1 MPTTMKYRQTHDEKL
16 NKVSI
21 GMSEEESARM
31 EWYIEHMLS
40 KGMSAEQIEFFLKAN
55 YIPNE
60 SQIEFHAACNLCDDG
75 LVTEILFEGPKG
87 GGKTHACFM
96 ELVFRC
102 NKHAMLKGLYI
113 RKTKQSA
120 KEIMGDISIKSLRNV
135 PHSLQQNRIIFP
147 NGSYIRVGGYNT
159 SNDLMN
165 YHGANAEIIV
175 IDELTAIR
183 QEAYADLIANVR
195 SARQGWKSRML
206 ASTNPG
212 LIGHKWVK
220 DHFVIPKRE
229 NRETT
234 TRCIHSNTEDN
245 VLLGNYKETNLEQL
259 RGQKREMWLEGNWDL
274 QVGQAFEFSDLR
286 HVVKGTNYWFE
297 YNGVRHII
305 DDSWIRIAGV
315 DFGTSNPFCYLAGA
329 LDPHLSRL
337 YVYKELYGTGMS
349 TKDQARRIDMSMA
362 EDEVITV
369 TYCDPAMKR
378 EHANDPNT
386 SAIDDYAQY
395 GVYLTPGDRKRV
407 DGKWKIDNLLATK
420 SDGIPGLVINK
431 NCRNL
436 IDQLATLTRD
446 ENNPEDIN
454 TDEEDH
460 AYDALRYM
468 LSRYRDR
475 SMRSTT
481 STEREQKP
489 THYQTMQ
496 ELFVG

>member
-1 MPTTMKYRQTHDEKL
+1 MSSNNTRKSRQDNTPKIAVSVSQDETD
-16 NKVSI
+16 
-21 GMSEEESARM
+21 RM
-31 EWYIEHMLS
+31 QWYIEHMLS
-40 KGMSAEQIEFFLKAN
+40 KGMTAEQVEFFLKAA

-75 LVTEILFEGPKG
+75 EVIEILFEGPKG

-96 ELVFRC
+96 ELCFRC
-102 NKHAMLKGLYI
+102 NKHSLLKGLYI

-120 KEIMGDISIKSLRNV
+120 KEIMGDISVKSLRLV
-135 PHSLQQNRIIFP
+135 PHSLQQNRIVFP

-195 SARQGWKSRML
+195 SARPNWQSRML

-212 LIGHKWVK
+212 LVGHKWVK
-220 DHFVIPKRE
+220 DHFIIPKRE
-229 NRETT
+229 GRETT

-259 RGQKREMWLEGNWDL
+259 TGQKREMWLEGNWDL
-274 QVGQAFEFSDLR
+274 QVGQAFDFSDLR
-286 HVVKGTNYWFE
+286 HVVKGNAYYFE
-297 YNGVRHII
+297 YDGTKHLI

-315 DFGTSNPFCYLAGA
+315 DFGTSKPFCYLAGA
-329 LDPHLSRL
+329 LDTHIGRL
-337 YVYKELYGTGMS
+337 YVYKEIYATGLG
-349 TKDQARRIDMSMA
+349 TKDQARRINLYMG
-362 EDEVITV
+362 EDENISV

-378 EHANDPNT
+378 THDNDPNT
-386 SAIDDYAQY
+386 SAIDDYADL
-395 GVYLTPGDRKRV
+395 GIYLTPGDRKRI
-407 DGKWKIDNLLATK
+407 DGKWKIDNLLGTK
-420 SDGIPGLVINK
+420 ADGIPGLVINK

-446 ENNPEDIN
+446 ENNPEDID
-454 TDEEDH
+454 TEEEDH

-468 LSRYRDR
+468 LSRYRDN
-475 SMRSTT
+475 SMRSTS

-496 ELFVG
+496 KLFV

>member
-1 MPTTMKYRQTHDEKL
+1 MPNTDYSLPSRQQNMPDIAT
-16 NKVSI
+16 
-21 GMSEEESARM
+21 GPTAEENDRM
-31 EWYIEHMLS
+31 GWYIGHMLE
-40 KGMSAEQIEFFLKAN
+40 KGMTAEQIEFFLNAG

-60 SQIEFHAACNLCDDG
+60 SQIDFHAACNLCDGGD
-75 LVTEILFEGPKG
+75 VIEILFEGPKG

-102 NKHAMLKGLYI
+102 NKHPLLKGLYI

-120 KEIMGDISIKSLRNV
+120 KEIMEDISLKSLRLV
-135 PHSLQQNRIIFP
+135 PHTPQQKRIIFP

-159 SNDLMN
+159 SNDLMD

-175 IDELTAIR
+175 IDELTSIR

-195 SARQGWKSRML
+195 SARPGWQARML

-212 LIGHKWVK
+212 LIGHMWVK
-220 DHFVIPKRE
+220 DHFIMPKRE

-245 VLLGNYKETNLEQL
+245 ILLGNYKETNLEQL

-274 QVGQAFEFSDLR
+274 QVGQAFDFSDLR
-286 HVVKGTNYWFE
+286 HVVKGSAYYFE
-297 YNGVRHII
+297 YNGVRHVI

-315 DFGTSNPFCYLAGA
+315 DFGTSKPFCYLAGA
-329 LDPHLSRL
+329 LDPHIGRL
-337 YVYKELYGTGMS
+337 YVYKEIYATGLG
-349 TKDQARRIDMSMA
+349 TKDQARRINLYTG
-362 EDEVITV
+362 EDEYITV

-378 EHANDPNT
+378 THDNDPNT
-386 SAIDDYAQY
+386 SAIDDYADL
-395 GVYLTPGDRKRV
+395 GIYLTPGDRKRV

-420 SDGIPGLVINK
+420 ADGMPGLIINK
-431 NCRNL
+431 TCRNL

-446 ENNPEDIN
+446 ETNPEDID
-454 TDEEDH
+454 TDLEDH

-468 LSRYRDR
+468 LSRYRDT
-475 SMRSTT
+475 SMRSTP
-481 STEREQKP
+481 STEREQKF

-496 ELFVG
+496 QLFV